1 MVAESVFAARFQAE
15 RGRLFAIAYR
25 LLGSVSDAEDVVQ
38 DAYLRW
44 RGAFGVRDAES
55 YLVRVV
61 TRLCLDRLGSA
72 RARREVYVGPWLPEP
87 ILTGPG
93 TAEPLETVERRESV
107 SFAVLLLLER
117 LSPTERAVFILRGVF
132 DYAYDELAGML
143 DLAPAHCRQ
152 LYRRARSHLSQQR
165 RRFQPSRQAHV
176 DLTRRLLAAASGGD
190 LDGLQALLCDDVTVL
205 TDGGGRVRAALRP
218 VMGRSAVARF
228 LLAVSP
234 NGPAAPHMR
243 MVEVNGTPALVITDR
258 GRLTHVGLVQGRG
271 ARAWRIYVVANPDKL
286 QGLARQLAARDG
298 AATIP

>member
-1 MVAESVFAARFQAE
+1 MPEDAFTELRPL
-15 RGRLFAIAYR
+15 LFSIAYR
-25 LLGSVSDAEDVVQ
+25 MLGTVSDAEDVVQ

-234 NGPAAPHMR
+234 NGPAAPRMR

-286 QGLARQLAARDG
+286 QGLALQLVARDG